1 MAGETMVFLPVDGF
15 YMAPMQAWADAVA
28 TEVPELHVVVGE
40 EGADARPLLAAAS
53 AAFGMLTPEL
63 LAAAPGLRWLQAPA
77 AAPPPSF
84 FFPELVDHP
93 VVVTNLRGVYRDN
106 LANHIMAFVLSFA
119 RGLPRYAAAQANA
132 LWHRDL
138 DDIGILDLGAT
149 TMLLVGVGEVGA
161 ATATRARA
169 FGMRVIGVD
178 TFPER
183 VRADLDELHH
193 VDELDRLLP
202 DVDWVVLTVPH
213 TPVSEGMMHAARFPR
228 DEESPLTSSTSAAV
242 RRCAWTTSRPR
253 SRAAQSP
260 ARRSTCRNSKPLPS
274 DHRLWRS
281 PNVILT
287 PHVAGFGSDTDAQR
301 QAVIVENAQRF
312 VRGES
317 LRYVID
323 KALRY

>member
-28 TEVPELHVVVGE
+28 AEVPELHVVVGE
-40 EGADARPLLAAAS
+40 EGADARPLLATAS
-53 AAFGMLTPEL
+53 AVFGMLTPDL

-77 AAPPPSF
+77 AAPPPAF

-106 LANHIMAFVLSFA
+106 LANHIMAFVLAFA

-132 LWHRDL
+132 QWHRDL

-161 ATATRARA
+161 ATAARART
-169 FGMRVIGVD
+169 FGMRVVGVD

-193 VDELDRLLP
+193 VDELDLLLP
-202 DVDWVVLTVPH
+202 DVDWVVFTVPH
-213 TPVSEGMMHAARFPR
+213 TPASEGMMHASRFR
-228 DEESPLTSSTSAAV
+228 AMKTSAHFINIGRGETV
-242 RRCAWTTSRPR
+242 RLDDLT
-253 SRAAQSP
+253 AALEGGTIAGAALDVSELE
-260 ARRSTCRNSKPLPS
+260 PLPS
-274 DHRLWRS
+274 DHRLWRA

-301 QAVIVENAQRF
+301 QAVIVGNAQRF